1 MNILLINHYV
11 GGLKY
16 GMEYRPYYL
25 AKEWVKMGHQVTLV
39 GASFSHLRI
48 QQPFVAANKIFVEE
62 TIEGINYIWIK
73 TPAYKSTFA
82 RIKNIFVFVCKLWKY
97 SRKISELVKPDLVV
111 ASSTYPLDIYPA
123 RKIAKIAGAKLCYE
137 VHDLW
142 PLSPKLIGGYSS
154 WHPFIVVM
162 QLAENYAYKHVDKV
176 ISLLWNAEQHMKEHG
191 LVEGKFKC
199 IPNGYCKEDWEDL
212 NLKEEIPQA
221 HKLLFKQLENK
232 IVIGFAGGFAAS
244 GSLETLVKAAVL
256 LKENDD
262 LAFVF
267 VGKGQEQEYLEKLV
281 KEHSLANTFFLPA
294 VKKIQVPLIIAY
306 FDIAF
311 IGGVHSFLH
320 KYGTSA
326 NKLTDYMLS
335 TKPIVQAIDEP
346 NSVVERVECGICV
359 EAENSRLVAD
369 AILKLAG
376 MSREEREK
384 MGERGRRYASENLE
398 WNVLAEQF
406 LNEFAVK

>member
-1 MNILLINHYV
+1 MH
-11 GGLKY
+11 
-16 GMEYRPYYL
+16 
-25 AKEWVKMGHQVTLV
+25 
-39 GASFSHLRI
+39 
-48 QQPFVAANKIFVEE
+48 
-62 TIEGINYIWIK
+62 
-73 TPAYKSTFA
+73 
-82 RIKNIFVFVCKLWKY
+82 
-97 SRKISELVKPDLVV
+97 
-111 ASSTYPLDIYPA
+111 
-123 RKIAKIAGAKLCYE
+123 
-137 VHDLW
+137 
-142 PLSPKLIGGYSS
+142 
-154 WHPFIVVM
+154 
-162 QLAENYAYKHVDKV
+162 
-176 ISLLWNAEQHMKEHG
+176 
-191 LVEGKFKC
+191 
-199 IPNGYCKEDWEDL
+199 
-212 NLKEEIPQA
+212 
-221 HKLLFKQLENK
+221 
-232 IVIGFAGGFAAS
+232 
-244 GSLETLVKAAVL
+244 
-256 LKENDD
+256 
-262 LAFVF
+262 
-267 VGKGQEQEYLEKLV
+267 
-281 KEHSLANTFFLPA
+281 FL
-294 VKKIQVPLIIAY
+294 PLIIAY

>member
-1 MNILLINHYV
+1 M

-48 QQPFVAANKIFVEE
+48 QQPVVTTNKDFEEE
-62 TIEGINYIWIK
+62 TVEGINYIWIK
-73 TPAYKSTFA
+73 TPAYESTFA
-82 RIKNIFVFVCKLWKY
+82 RIQNIFVFVCKLWKY
-97 SRKISELVKPDLVV
+97 SRKISEFVKPDLVV

-123 RKIAKIAGAKLCYE
+123 RKIAKTAGAKLCYE

-154 WHPFIVVM
+154 WHPFIIVM

-176 ISLLWNAEQHMKEHG
+176 ISLLWNSEQHMREHG
-191 LVEGKFKC
+191 LAEGKFKC
-199 IPNGYCKEDWEDL
+199 IPNGYCKEDWENL
-212 NLKEEIPQA
+212 NLKEEIPQT

-232 IVIGFAGGFAAS
+232 IIVGFAGGFAAS
-244 GSLETLVKAAVL
+244 GSLDTLVKAAAL
-256 LKENDD
+256 LKEHDN

-267 VGKGQEQEYLEKLV
+267 VGKGPEQEYLEKLV
-281 KEHSLANTFFLPA
+281 KERSLANTFFLPA
-294 VKKIQVPLIIAY
+294 VKKIQIPRIVAY
-306 FDIAF
+306 FDVAF
-311 IGGVHSFLH
+311 IGGIHSFLH

-335 TKPIVQAIDEP
+335 AKPIIQAIDEP
-346 NSVVERVECGICV
+346 NSVIERVKCGISV
-359 EAENSRLVAD
+359 EAENERLVAD
-369 AILKLAG
+369 AILELTG
-376 MSREEREK
+376 MTREKREK
-384 MGERGRRYASENLE
+384 MGEGGRKYALENLE
-398 WNVLAEQF
+398 WGILAKQF
-406 LNEFAVK
+406 LDEFAK

>member
-1 MNILLINHYV
+1 MNILLINHYM

-48 QQPFVAANKIFVEE
+48 QQPVVTTNKDFEEE
-62 TIEGINYIWIK
+62 TVEGINYIWIK
-73 TPAYKSTFA
+73 TPAYESTFA
-82 RIKNIFVFVCKLWKY
+82 RIQNIFVFVCKLWKY
-97 SRKISELVKPDLVV
+97 SRKISEFVKPDLVV

-123 RKIAKIAGAKLCYE
+123 RKIAKTAGAKLCYE

-154 WHPFIVVM
+154 WHPFIIVM

-176 ISLLWNAEQHMKEHG
+176 ISLLWNSEQHMREHG
-191 LVEGKFKC
+191 LAEGKFKC
-199 IPNGYCKEDWEDL
+199 IPNGYCKEDWENL
-212 NLKEEIPQA
+212 NLKEEIPQT

-232 IVIGFAGGFAAS
+232 IIVGFAGGFAAS
-244 GSLETLVKAAVL
+244 GSLDTLVKAAAL
-256 LKENDD
+256 LKEHDN

-267 VGKGQEQEYLEKLV
+267 VGKGPEQEYLEKLV
-281 KEHSLANTFFLPA
+281 KERSLANTFFLPA
-294 VKKIQVPLIIAY
+294 VKKIQIPRIVAY
-306 FDIAF
+306 FDVAF
-311 IGGVHSFLH
+311 IGGIHSFLH

-335 TKPIVQAIDEP
+335 AKPIIQAIDEP
-346 NSVVERVECGICV
+346 NSVIERVKCGICV
-359 EAENSRLVAD
+359 EAENERLVAD
-369 AILKLAG
+369 AILELTG
-376 MSREEREK
+376 MTREKREK
-384 MGERGRRYASENLE
+384 MGEG
-398 WNVLAEQF
+398 V
-406 LNEFAVK
+406 